1 MYNLF
6 MKLED
11 TDLYQHLKSLDK
23 DDVITSILKNNI
35 ENEFVPLL
43 NSIKMNM
50 PEYTSHD
57 EVHSVNVLKNMWQI
71 IPPETKDAL
80 SIVEVALLIYSAYLH
95 DIGMLIEDKDF
106 KDIPDSSEY
115 KDYKYMWIQECDENY
130 NEKDIIKDYIRINH
144 GYRSEAYIES
154 IKNKF
159 TIYGINCASI
169 LKRIC
174 CGHTLNIEKINDYC
188 EKSFIAD
195 NCVNEKYLT
204 LILRIADL
212 IDIYPN
218 RTPSVLYE
226 KIKPQNSFSIQE
238 WRKHL
243 SINGWNINDKLIEI
257 HAECS
262 EYNTER
268 ILRDFIK
275 YVNNEIKGCKNCL
288 GCKNDKY
295 ILNLKGDICIDN
307 IHSDGSYIY
316 NELKFELN
324 TTNII
329 SLLMGNRLYTRPEYA
344 LRELLQNSIDA
355 VLYRQ
360 KLEQMH
366 SSDCRYSPKI
376 SIYLDNN
383 ILTIEDNGIG
393 MDINIFRKYF
403 MNVGKSYYKSTE
415 SIEKVKDYTSIS
427 EFGIG
432 ILSTFMI
439 ANNISIESKL
449 RPSNLNDKTEPILVE
464 IPTINDYFIQK
475 KSDKQDFGTKI
486 ILNLNDNHPF
496 KNIDILE
503 FIKDCVPLIN
513 SDIRLIVNENIIDNT
528 IKNKDFSS
536 IINLQKCKIYN
547 SFEIFSEELGIDGQ
561 IFLIKEQE
569 KYVRCESIIA
579 KNGFKINCRELL
591 PSWANIKGVL
601 NIINPNIQLS
611 ANRESFIINDNFEKI
626 KEFIEQE
633 IENKIYE
640 YLLDLK
646 NKQTEDKYIK
656 YLYELISD
664 DVLFTNNCYIK
675 KNIIPEKLKELIYL
689 PIIDE
694 NNNEY
699 YKNIKEL
706 LLSEQIATFTRIP
719 LKYKDKFKVPY
730 NEIFDL
736 LKNFSLQNIPLVNN
750 PKINSLAVNRI
761 LSAINL
767 YIDNS
772 ITTSINGLN
781 IFVLSKNNS
790 DMLYPKYWNTCNFSK
805 NIIAN
810 SNHEILFI
818 QLQPEGFALGYPDK
832 LFNLKHPLIK
842 PYINIDK
849 IKNPYEIGE
858 IEKNLD
864 EFKDKINQS
873 FQLYSFDFKEKKN
886 SKDIRQAYLDE
897 LNISANLLWESYK
910 KYKLIPSK
918 EKFKKLT
925 EKDFPFGLTIKF

>member
-159 TIYGINCASI
+159 TIYGINYASI

-204 LILRIADL
+204 IILRIADL

-238 WRKHL
+238 WQKHL
-243 SINGWNINDKLIEI
+243 SINGWNINDTLVEI

-268 ILRDFIK
+268 ILRNFIK
-275 YVNNEIKGCKNCL
+275 YVNNEIKDCKACL

-295 ILNLKGDICIDN
+295 ILNLKSDICLDN

-329 SLLMGNRLYTRPEYA
+329 SLLMGNRLYSRPEYA

-355 VLYRQ
+355 VLYRR

-366 SSDCRYSPKI
+366 SNDSHFSPKI

-415 SIEKVKDYTSIS
+415 SIEKVKDFTSIS

-439 ANNISIESKL
+439 AKNISIESKL
-449 RPSNLNDKTEPILVE
+449 RPSNLNDKTEPILID

-475 KSDKQDFGTKI
+475 KTDKQDFGTKI
-486 ILNLNDNHPF
+486 VLHLNDDNPF

-503 FIKDCVPLIN
+503 FIKNCAPLIDN
-513 SDIRLIVNENIIDNT
+513 SVEILLNNKPVNIGARVNSYD
-528 IKNKDFSS
+528 SL
-536 IINLQKCKIYN
+536 INLELCTIYHSFDIN
-547 SFEIFSEELGIDGQ
+547 SVADGITGCA
-561 IFLIKEQE
+561 FLIKEQE
-569 KYVRCESIIA
+569 DYVRCESIIA
-579 KNGFKINCRELL
+579 KNGFRINCRELL
-591 PSWANIKGVL
+591 PSWANIKVVL
-601 NIINPNIQLS
+601 NITNPNIQLS
-611 ANRESFIINDNFEKI
+611 ANRESFIINNDFEKI
-626 KEFIEQE
+626 KEFIEKE

-646 NKQTEDKYIK
+646 NKQTEDKYVQ
-656 YLYELISD
+656 YVYELIANK
-664 DVLFTNNCYIK
+664 VLFNNKYGK
-675 KNIIPEKLKELIYL
+675 KNNIIPKKIQDLILLPVIDINNKEQ
-689 PIIDE
+689 
-694 NNNEY
+694 
-699 YKNIKEL
+699 YKSVNDL
-706 LLSEQIATFTRIP
+706 LLSKKIVTFSRIP
-719 LKYKDKFKVPY
+719 KKYKDRFSVPY
-730 NEIFDL
+730 TEIFGILEKHSLSNTL
-736 LKNFSLQNIPLVNN
+736 LIDNA
-750 PKINSLAVNRI
+750 KINSYSTQVI
-761 LSAINL
+761 LSSMGL
-767 YIDNS
+767 YVDKF
-772 ITTSINGLN
+772 ITTSIAGFN
-781 IFVLSKNNS
+781 IFLLSKNIS
-790 DMLYPKYWNTCNFSK
+790 KILYPLYWHRGLFSSDLYVK
-805 NIIAN
+805 GHNN
-810 SNHEILFI
+810 PLFI
-818 QLQPEGFALGYPDK
+818 QLELEEFILGYPDK
-832 LFNLKHPLIK
+832 VFNIEHKLIK
-842 PYINIDK
+842 PYSH
-849 IKNPYEIGE
+849 
-858 IEKNLD
+858 L
-864 EFKDKINQS
+864 DKINDS
-873 FQLYSFDFKEKKN
+873 YGAGEITKVFDEFVDAINESFDIHSFKYKK
-886 SKDIRQAYLDE
+886 KDHAEIKKSYIDE
-897 LNISANLLWESYK
+897 LNVSARRLWSIYK
-910 KYKLIPSK
+910 KYNLISTK
-918 EKFKKLT
+918 DKFKNLT